1 MSVSGPH
8 AHRLPVHRRALAARL
23 EVDLRPF
30 RYLGAAMLA
39 LGLVLPHVAGDPGLP
54 CPLRSVTGVPC
65 PMCGMTTSVKA
76 VLGGRLHPAFAANPA
91 GLLAVAVAIAL
102 LARPA
107 WRHLSVPTAV
117 LAGGV
122 ALSWLFQLH
131 RFHFL

>member
-1 MSVSGPH
+1 MSVSGPPRH
-8 AHRLPVHRRALAARL
+8 VRAHRRALAARL
-23 EVDLRPF
+23 EVDLGPF

-39 LGLVLPHVAGDPGLP
+39 LGLALPHVPGEPGLP

-65 PMCGMTTSVKA
+65 PLCGMTTSVKA
-76 VLGGRLHPAFAANPA
+76 VMGGRLHSAFAANPA
-91 GLLAVAVAIAL
+91 GLLAVAVAVVL

-107 WRHLSVPTAV
+107 WRHLSVPIAG